1 MSHFFK
7 EEFNIIQLV
16 KIGFFILFAYF
27 GVKVYFILTK
37 MLELAQDYVK

>member
-1 MSHFFK
+1 MRFFK

-16 KIGFFILFAYF
+16 KICLFILFAYF

-37 MLELAQDYVK
+37 MLELVQDYVK